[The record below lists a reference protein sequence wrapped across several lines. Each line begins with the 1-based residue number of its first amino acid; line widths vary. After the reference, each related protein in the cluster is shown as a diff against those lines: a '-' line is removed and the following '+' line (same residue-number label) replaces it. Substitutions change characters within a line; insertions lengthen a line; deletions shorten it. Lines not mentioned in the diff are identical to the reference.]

1 MADFS
6 GNQINFAE
14 LEIAQVVGKGAF
26 GIIYKAVWK
35 GQVVAA
41 KKLLIEGDKLAAFS
55 EFRREVWLMHGLHHP
70 CIVNLKGYP
79 LSLSPFP
86 LFFSFIHI
94 SPLHPYLSPSSFP
107 SSISLPSIRICLPLL
122 SLHLYI
128 SPSFSLHP
136 YLSPS
141 SFSSS
146 ISLSPFFSP
155 FPFPLLFPSTPISFL
170 LFLRS
175 LDSFPP

>member
-26 GIIYKAVWK
+26 GVIYKAVWK

-79 LSLSPFP
+79 LSLSPLFLSSFP
-86 LFFSFIHI
+86 SSF
-94 SPLHPYLSPSSFP
+94 SPLHSYLSPSSFP
-107 SSISLPSIRICLPLL
+107 SSIYLPSIPSISICLPLL
-122 SLHLYI
+122 SLHLY
-128 SPSFSLHP
+128 L
-136 YLSPS
+136 Y
-141 SFSSS
+141 
-146 ISLSPFFSP
+146 PFFSP
-155 FPFPLLFPSTPISFL
+155 FLLPLLFPSTPISFL
-170 LFLRS
+170 L
-175 LDSFPP
+175 